1 MKNSKPM
8 SAQPLAKSPQ
18 PGRVAKPEDL
28 AVPEDDC
35 DIRNMRILV
44 AHLVEEWEKLKR
56 SGYLDNASIDD
67 ILDLMNELQ
76 PVFDIADE
84 LQELL
89 ARRTGGAPAGS
100 HSA

>member
-1 MKNSKPM
+1 M

-28 AVPEDDC
+28 SVPEDDC
-35 DIRNMRILV
+35 DIGNMRILV
-44 AHLVEEWEKLKR
+44 AHIVEEWEKLKR

-67 ILDLMNELQ
+67 ILDLINELQ

-84 LQELL
+84 LQEIL
-89 ARRTGGAPAGS
+89 ARRTGGGQAGS
-100 HSA
+100 HSV